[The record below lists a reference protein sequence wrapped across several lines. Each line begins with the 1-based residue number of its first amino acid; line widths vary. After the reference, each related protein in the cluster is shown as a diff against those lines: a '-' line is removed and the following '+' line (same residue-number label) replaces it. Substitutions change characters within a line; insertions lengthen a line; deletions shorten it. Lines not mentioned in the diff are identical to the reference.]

1 MNITKEAMK
10 AETRL
15 RHIREKT
22 EATKRAV
29 ADAWAAREAEYI
41 ASLLESV
48 LAVLIAARVY
58 TPPLFDDGSLV
69 QNKDLIT

>member
-22 EATKRAV
+22 EAAKRAV
-29 ADAWAAREAEYI
+29 EEAWAAREAEFI
-41 ASLLESV
+41 ASLPPKVLSV
-48 LAVLIAARVY
+48 LVAAGVY
-58 TPPLFDDGSLV
+58 TPPLVDDGSLV